1 MSGPILPHPNSY
13 WVHPGQLLAGVYP
26 GATTAPAAREKLA
39 RFLAGGID
47 CFIDLTEE
55 GELVAYDDLL
65 LELGAARGM
74 HVEYHRHPIRD
85 VSIPRHRKEM
95 IAILD
100 RIDAGI
106 RAGRTVYVHC
116 WGGTGRTGT
125 VIGCHLVRRGMTG
138 EEALAR
144 VLELWRTMEK
154 APSKYRSPET
164 EQQHDYVRHWQE
176 ERAIAK
182 PL

>member
-1 MSGPILPHPNSY
+1 MLTPKHHPNSY
-13 WVHPGQLLAGVYP
+13 WVHPGRLLAGEYP
-26 GATTAPAAREKLA
+26 GHADEAKAREKLA
-39 RFLAGGID
+39 RFLSGGID

-65 LELGAARGM
+65 IELAGARGVQ
-74 HVEYHRHPIRD
+74 VEYHRHPIRD

-106 RAGRTVYVHC
+106 GAGRTVYVHC

-138 EEALAR
+138 GDALAH
-144 VLELWRTMEK
+144 VLELWRKMEK

-164 EQQHDYVRHWQE
+164 DQQRDYVRHWQE
-176 ERAIAK
+176 ERAIEN